1 MHYEWDETK
10 RLANLEKHG
19 LDFEDA
25 RFVYENTYR
34 FDVHVVVNGEQRIM
48 VFAYVFDVLSVATLV
63 VTHRGKRVRCISYR
77 YAHPEEREVYYEWL
91 ANDFKK

>member
-1 MHYEWDETK
+1 MIYEWDESK

-25 RFVYENTYR
+25 KFVYESDFR
-34 FDVHVVVNGEQRIM
+34 FDVHVVVNGEPRLM
-48 VFAYVFDVLSVATLV
+48 AFAYIFDVLSVLTLV
-63 VTHRGKRVRCISYR
+63 VTQRDRRVRCISYR
-77 YAHPEEREVYYEWL
+77 YAHTEEREVYYEWL

>member
-1 MHYEWDETK
+1 MNYEWDESK

-25 RFVYENTYR
+25 KLVYESKYR
-34 FDVHVVVNGEQRIM
+34 FDVHVVVNGEQRLM
-48 VFAYVFDVLSVATLV
+48 AFAYVFDVLSVVTLV
-63 VTHRGKRVRCISYR
+63 VTQRVHRVRCISYR